1 MNYYEILGVSREATL
16 DEIKKAHRKQALK
29 YHPDRNPDDKEA
41 EEMMKKVNAAFEEL
55 SDEDKR
61 RKYDLE
67 LDYKEGRRQNNNR
80 GSRSYSRN
88 EEYESKQYSHDQ
100 ENWYYQS
107 YQSTDNNQNNNK
119 KQNNSSFKEGWYEE
133 FWSTHTTKDNKE
145 TVAETYEE
153 LFKEYLEKLKE
164 SYMNARLFEKEFSF
178 KKRREYVKDEM
189 FYGDGLFDNCKEVED
204 YLKKIFS
211 RDALLYFS
219 VHSLVEL
226 LLIACKLKKIK
237 TDDFSTYIMRN
248 RRTFAGVLLAMY
260 LLFGINGTDKVNQ
273 TKEPISITQEET
285 EDEIEIGL
293 IDGYSLYRVYEVQP
307 GDSLSKL
314 SSDSNTTINYIMEV
328 NNLDSTNI
336 QVGQKLIIPYI
347 IDKDELKYYT
357 TSINFEN
364 ETGSFEKIAKKYNT
378 DVRTLYSLN
387 VEALHFDG
395 EKYIIIADTILV
407 PTFPTQNEVNDLK
420 ANDSYRKVS

>member
-1 MNYYEILGVSREATL
+1 MDSVDKNYYEILGVSREATL

-67 LDYKEGRRQNNNR
+67 LDYKERRRQNNNR

-88 EEYESKQYSHDQ
+88 EED
-100 ENWYYQS
+100 
-107 YQSTDNNQNNNK
+107 
-119 KQNNSSFKEGWYEE
+119 NSSFKEGWYEE
-133 FWSTHTTKDNKE
+133 FWRTHTTKDNKE
-145 TVAETYEE
+145 TDAETYEK

-164 SYMNARLFEKEFSF
+164 SYKNARLFEKKFSF
-178 KKRREYVKDEM
+178 KERREYVKDEM

-211 RDALLYFS
+211 RDALHYFG

-226 LLIACKLKKIK
+226 TLIACKLKKLK

-248 RRTFAGVLLAMY
+248 RRTFAGALLAMY
-260 LLFGINGTDKVNQ
+260 LLFGINGTDNVNQ
-273 TKEPISITQEET
+273 VKEPISITQEET
-285 EDEIEIGL
+285 ENEIEIGL

-314 SSDSNTTINYIMEV
+314 SNDSNTTINYIMEV

-336 QVGQKLIIPYI
+336 HVGQKLIIPYI
-347 IDKDELKYYT
+347 IDRDELKYYT
-357 TSINFEN
+357 TSINLEN
-364 ETGSFEKIAKKYNT
+364 ETGSFEKIAEKYNT
-378 DVRTLYSLN
+378 DVRTLYSIN

-407 PTFPTQNEVNDLK
+407 PTFPTKNEVNDLK

>member
-1 MNYYEILGVSREATL
+1 MDSVDKNYYEILGVSRDATL

-67 LDYKEGRRQNNNR
+67 LDYKERRRQNNNR

-88 EEYESKQYSHDQ
+88 EED
-100 ENWYYQS
+100 
-107 YQSTDNNQNNNK
+107 
-119 KQNNSSFKEGWYEE
+119 NSSFKEGWYEE
-133 FWSTHTTKDNKE
+133 FWRNHTTKDNKE
-145 TVAETYEE
+145 TDAETYEE

-164 SYMNARLFEKEFSF
+164 SYKNARLFEKKFSF
-178 KKRREYVKDEM
+178 KERREYVKDEM

-211 RDALLYFS
+211 RDALLYFG

-226 LLIACKLKKIK
+226 LLIACKLKKLK

-248 RRTFAGVLLAMY
+248 RRTFAGAFLAMY

-273 TKEPISITQEET
+273 VKEPISITQEET

-293 IDGYSLYRVYEVQP
+293 IDEYSLYRVYEVQP

-314 SSDSNTTINYIMEV
+314 SNDSNTTINYIMKV

-336 QVGQKLIIPYI
+336 HVGQKLIIPYI
-347 IDKDELKYYT
+347 IDRDELKYYT
-357 TSINFEN
+357 TSINLEN
-364 ETGSFEKIAKKYNT
+364 ETGSFEKIAEKYNT
-378 DVRTLYSLN
+378 DVRTLYSIN

-407 PTFPTQNEVNDLK
+407 PTLKTKNEVNDLK